1 MTQIISIVLPVFAII
16 FGGYW
21 LRKKGLFEA
30 EWVHTLNSFVYYVSL
45 PAIILVS
52 FWQID
57 WSEPGIYK
65 LLAFN
70 VVLLALFAVFLLF
83 ISSFLKMSAHLKAAL
98 IMTAL
103 VGNTIYMG
111 FPILGPALNGEYFS
125 SIIGTATIHLVLGIV
140 FSIVIIDYLATKT
153 GKARKYLFDFV
164 KNPLMIALFAG
175 IVLSLIPLPDN
186 FLKIVQ
192 KPFSMLGAT
201 ASPLALIALGAF
213 MRGKFVRSHM
223 KLSIYSSVLKLIIF
237 PLFAI
242 IVARI
247 FGITSVAETISGLV
261 SSMPVAAT
269 TFVIAEQHKLDG
281 PFVANTILMT
291 TVISLF
297 TISFI
302 LAVLI

>member
-1 MTQIISIVLPVFAII
+1 M
-16 FGGYW
+16 
-21 LRKKGLFEA
+21 
-30 EWVHTLNSFVYYVSL
+30 LNSFVYYVSL
-45 PAIILVS
+45 PSIILIS

-65 LLAFN
+65 LFFFN
-70 VVLLALFAVFLLF
+70 IILLALFSAFLMF
-83 ISSFLKMSAHLKAAL
+83 ATSFLKITGHLKAAL

-111 FPILGPALNGEYFS
+111 FPILGPALNGDFFS

-140 FSIVIIDYLATKT
+140 FSILIIDYLATRS
-153 GKARKYLFDFV
+153 GRAHKYLFDFI

-175 IVLSLIPLPDN
+175 IVLSLIPLPEN
-186 FLKIVQ
+186 LLRIAQ

-201 ASPLALIALGAF
+201 ASPLALVALGAF
-213 MRGKFVRSHM
+213 MRGKFVKSHLN
-223 KLSIYSSVLKLIIF
+223 LSVYASALKLLIF
-237 PLFAI
+237 PLFAVV
-242 IVARI
+242 VAKI
-247 FGITSVAETISGLV
+247 FGVSQTAATITALV

-281 PFVANTILMT
+281 PFVANTILTT

-297 TISFI
+297 TISLF
-302 LAVLI
+302 LAVMI